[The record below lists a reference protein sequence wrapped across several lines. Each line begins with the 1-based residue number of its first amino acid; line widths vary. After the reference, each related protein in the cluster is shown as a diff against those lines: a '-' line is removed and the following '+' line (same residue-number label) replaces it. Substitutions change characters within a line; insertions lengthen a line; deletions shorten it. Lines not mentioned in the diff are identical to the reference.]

1 MKKSKPAKRKRVKAA
16 TQQQRHD
23 GAASASA
30 LAGDEDSKEHAVDE
44 AEAKVTTEDEAKVAE
59 AEASPMETT

>member
-1 MKKSKPAKRKRVKAA
+1 MKAA

-30 LAGDEDSKEHAVDE
+30 LAGDEDSKEHVVDE
-44 AEAKVTTEDEAKVAE
+44 AKAKVTTEDEDKVTEDEAKVAE